1 MTRDGKT
8 NSLPGNNIVVRLK
21 KFSKIKFLKKCPKF
35 NSKIPKAFGLCDY
48 RYCYAH
54 FSLAIN
60 FHLPLEE
67 KQTLRSSSTFAFI
80 YLFAYDNYC
89 LIYNIVSFRWIMLKG
104 FSQILPGRLRKKIYK
119 HSQITIDQTS
129 YTLDLSKITALCE
142 NLTICI
148 QLLLPFTVCVMT
160 NSLFINT
167 GTRRKI
173 YCWSC
178 KILLQ

>member
-1 MTRDGKT
+1 
-8 NSLPGNNIVVRLK
+8 
-21 KFSKIKFLKKCPKF
+21 
-35 NSKIPKAFGLCDY
+35 
-48 RYCYAH
+48 
-54 FSLAIN
+54 
-60 FHLPLEE
+60 
-67 KQTLRSSSTFAFI
+67 
-80 YLFAYDNYC
+80 
-89 LIYNIVSFRWIMLKG
+89 MLKG

-160 NSLFINT
+160 NALFINT
-167 GTRRKI
+167 GTRRKM
-173 YCWSC
+173 YWWSC